1 MYVPSPK
8 DNIVFFFHKYM
19 SSYHVCKD
27 SKSTLNRPRLNCVTK
42 TCNYL
47 RRRNASPIDS
57 GVTVMFELLAQ
68 FFNYTHEVMM
78 IFKRQKFT
86 IAFLFWMARYSV
98 SLMMILAILKNLFFV
113 IIKSF
118 SGQLP
123 FVLFKL
129 KFFLLHGKLM
139 DVRNKISHFPYR
151 LMIILKTCCKN
162 KARWIGYA
170 IKTHIIIAL
179 KAIS

>member
-1 MYVPSPK
+1 MSPPQK
-8 DNIVFFFHKYM
+8 TILFCFFINM

-57 GVTVMFELLAQ
+57 GVTVMFELLAL

-86 IAFLFWMARYSV
+86 IAFLFWVASYSV

-113 IIKSF
+113 IIKF
-118 SGQLP
+118 LSGQLP

-129 KFFLLHGKLM
+129 KFFLLHWKLI
-139 DVRNKISHFPYR
+139 DGINKISHFPYR

>member
-1 MYVPSPK
+1 MFPPQK
-8 DNIVFFFHKYM
+8 TILFFFFHKYM

-57 GVTVMFELLAQ
+57 GVTVMFELLAL

-86 IAFLFWMARYSV
+86 IAFLFWVARYSV
-98 SLMMILAILKNLFFV
+98 SHMKRPAILKNLFFV
-113 IIKSF
+113 IIKF
-118 SGQLP
+118 LSGQLP

-129 KFFLLHGKLM
+129 KFFLLHGKSM

-151 LMIILKTCCKN
+151 LMIILKTCKN

>member
-57 GVTVMFELLAQ
+57 GVTVMFELLAL

-86 IAFLFWMARYSV
+86 IAFLFWVARYSV
-98 SLMMILAILKNLFFV
+98 SHMKRPAILKNLFFV
-113 IIKSF
+113 IIKF
-118 SGQLP
+118 LSGQLP

-129 KFFLLHGKLM
+129 KLFLFHWKLM
-139 DVRNKISHFPYR
+139 DVMKKISFF
-151 LMIILKTCCKN
+151 L
-162 KARWIGYA
+162 
-170 IKTHIIIAL
+170 
-179 KAIS
+179 

>member
-1 MYVPSPK
+1 
-8 DNIVFFFHKYM
+8 
-19 SSYHVCKD
+19 
-27 SKSTLNRPRLNCVTK
+27 
-42 TCNYL
+42 
-47 RRRNASPIDS
+47 
-57 GVTVMFELLAQ
+57 
-68 FFNYTHEVMM
+68 
-78 IFKRQKFT
+78 
-86 IAFLFWMARYSV
+86 
-98 SLMMILAILKNLFFV
+98 MILAILKNLFFV

-129 KFFLLHGKLM
+129 RFFLLHWKLM

-162 KARWIGYA
+162 KARLIGYA

>member
-1 MYVPSPK
+1 MFPPQKTILFV
-8 DNIVFFFHKYM
+8 FFHKYM

-57 GVTVMFELLAQ
+57 GVTVMFELLAL

-86 IAFLFWMARYSV
+86 IAVLFWMARFSV

-113 IIKSF
+113 IIKF
-118 SGQLP
+118 LSGQLP

-129 KFFLLHGKLM
+129 KFFLLHWKLM
-139 DVRNKISHFPYR
+139 DVRNKISHFSYR
-151 LMIILKTCCKN
+151 LMIILKT
-162 KARWIGYA
+162 
-170 IKTHIIIAL
+170 
-179 KAIS
+179 

>member
-1 MYVPSPK
+1 MFPPQK
-8 DNIVFFFHKYM
+8 TILFFFFINICLHITFVKTPSLHWIALALIVSRKPVITSVGEM
-19 SSYHVCKD
+19 
-27 SKSTLNRPRLNCVTK
+27 LRL
-42 TCNYL
+42 L
-47 RRRNASPIDS
+47 IQESQ
-57 GVTVMFELLAQ
+57 FELLAL

-78 IFKRQKFT
+78 ICKRQKFT
-86 IAFLFWMARYSV
+86 IAFLFWVARYSV

>member
-1 MYVPSPK
+1 MFPPQK
-8 DNIVFFFHKYM
+8 TILWFFFHKYM

-57 GVTVMFELLAQ
+57 GVTVMFELLAL

-86 IAFLFWMARYSV
+86 IAFLFWVARYSL

-113 IIKSF
+113 IKSF
-118 SGQLP
+118 SGQMP

-129 KFFLLHGKLM
+129 KFFLLHWKLM
-139 DVRNKISHFPYR
+139 DVINKISHFPDR
-151 LMIILKTCCKN
+151 LMIILKTCKN

-170 IKTHIIIAL
+170 IKAHIIIAL